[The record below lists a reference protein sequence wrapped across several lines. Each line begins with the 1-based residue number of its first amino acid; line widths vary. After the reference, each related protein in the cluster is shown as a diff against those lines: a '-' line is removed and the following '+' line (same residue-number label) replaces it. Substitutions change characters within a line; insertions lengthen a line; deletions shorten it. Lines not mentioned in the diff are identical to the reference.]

1 MELYDSLQ
9 KFVVSSD
16 NFETLKS
23 RVEPVEIKTLVKRK
37 VGDAVTVLT
46 KTEEPQNK
54 KEKRDDEE
62 KKEIKREDKRR
73 EPKAKID
80 YEYQVPPDNDTLFW
94 CFYYMSRK
102 EDADFFENHNIV
114 QEKQLKIHW
123 VEEVRKNKGLLKLD
137 YKFASLAHIEN
148 QLANET
154 RIDLPTFLSL
164 CAIEQMD
171 VCVLRKKTHFP
182 LICSDLGSLFIVKE
196 VQRNRYG
203 FKLDTMGKQYYLD
216 NYFAIEKIDKPVKA
230 ISGYTVEE
238 LQQFCAKLDI
248 PIIKEETKKKKTKA
262 ELYEA
267 IVQAMPL

>member
-1 MELYDSLQ
+1 MELYNDLQ
-9 KFVVSSD
+9 KFVISSG

-23 RVEPVEIKTLVKRK
+23 RVEPMDTKTLVKRK
-37 VGDAVTVLT
+37 VGEAVAAST
-46 KTEEPQNK
+46 KTEEPQKK
-54 KEKRDDEE
+54 KEKREE
-62 KKEIKREDKRR
+62 KRKDESRKEQ
-73 EPKAKID
+73 KAKQV

-102 EDADFFENHNIV
+102 EDADFFEQHNII

-123 VEEVRKNKGLLKLD
+123 VEEVRKNKTALKNN
-137 YKFASLAHIEN
+137 YKFVSLTHIEN

-164 CAIEQMD
+164 CAIQQMD

-182 LICSDLGSLFIVKE
+182 LMCSNLGSLFVVKE

-203 FKLDTMGKQYYLD
+203 FKLDTMGPQYYLD
-216 NYFAIEKIDKPVKA
+216 NYFAIEKIDKPIKA
-230 ISGYTVEE
+230 ISSYTLEE
-238 LQQFCAKLDI
+238 LQQFCAKLEI